1 MCQSMLAG
9 FLIGKH
15 NLTLLEEFIN
25 EVVDQNSNAIFM
37 KGNLKRTFQGKI
49 FKGISTQKEMKV

>member
-1 MCQSMLAG
+1 MLAG